1 MGPAF
6 VMAHP
11 GRTPAAA
18 DLERHCRETLANYK
32 VPKRF
37 NVSTELPMLPIGKI
51 DKQAP
56 KALTR

>member
-1 MGPAF
+1 
-6 VMAHP
+6 MAHP